1 MTQIDQL
8 IAVTNVFCASADIA
22 EATLSSKMFSDGKRI
37 AALRRGSD
45 IGVRRFAE
53 AMRWLSDHW
62 PVGAVWPE
70 HVPRP
75 GIDASGIVEAA
86 E

>member
-8 IAVTNVFCASADIA
+8 LTVIEAFCAGADIA
-22 EATLSSKMFSDGKRI
+22 EATLSSRLFSDGKRI
-37 AALRRGSD
+37 AGIRRGSD
-45 IGVRRFAE
+45 IGVRRFGE

-62 PVGAVWPE
+62 PEGVAWPDG
-70 HVPRP
+70 VPRP
-75 GIDASGIVEAA
+75 VSKIPEAA